1 MQNYCHV
8 SVMTSAVPLIER
20 TKMAVTCDSDIN
32 LYQRDILCG
41 SKSQSCFALSSA
53 TRSSLHL
60 RSPEL
65 LTTASHGEQQ
75 SWARLPRSVGARW

>member
-1 MQNYCHV
+1 MENYCHV
-8 SVMTSAVPLIER
+8 SVMTSAVPFIER
-20 TKMAVTCDSDIN
+20 TKMTITCDSNVD
-32 LYQRDILCG
+32 LHQRDTLCG
-41 SKSQSCFALSSA
+41 RISQSCFALSSA